1 MSWCLQAPISLDSVA
16 FCHLWDH
23 PGLLCCIWHCWL
35 LDFLKLFT
43 SMHSRTKHSPGS
55 SHSASVSS
63 TGSLFSITP
72 QKYWCSLG
80 SHICCFVVQSL
91 CSISC
96 TQILSAISVDKTQI
110 CIFSHIFHY
119 LLDISTWMSHRH
131 SSVMFLMEL
140 PLLQLVASSFTLI
153 LELSNLWF
161 FQATLALL
169 CIPCPS
175 S

>member
-23 PGLLCCIWHCWL
+23 PRLLCCIWHCWF

-91 CSISC
+91 CSILC
-96 TQILSAISVDKTQI
+96 TQILSAISVDKTEI
-110 CIFSHIFHY
+110 CIFSHIFIPLPARH
-119 LLDISTWMSHRH
+119 LHLNVSQAFISYVPHGTAS
-131 SSVMFLMEL
+131 SSVG
-140 PLLQLVASSFTLI
+140 SII
-153 LELSNLWF
+153 LHLDTG
-161 FQATLALL
+161 AK
-169 CIPCPS
+169 
-175 S
+175 